1 MVPPCLPSDKP
12 LFSGTIIYALAHD
25 NGSNPARPTINF
37 SLLLAGVFHELPLL
51 RRTAPQLSESLRPLL
66 LPRIAFRFMEK
77 NITPVKKKSQARNK
91 PLYHYFSN
99 HLRLIVFRQL
109 LENRQRTL
117 NHSRIYAISST
128 EIPGT
133 PEIRPRNQKQIILFR
148 AFTKRIIIIFQSFR
162 K

>member
-66 LPRIAFRFMEK
+66 LPH
-77 NITPVKKKSQARNK
+77 K

-133 PEIRPRNQKQIILFR
+133 PEIRPRNQKQIILFC
-148 AFTKRIIIIFQSFR
+148 AFAKRIIIIFQSFR